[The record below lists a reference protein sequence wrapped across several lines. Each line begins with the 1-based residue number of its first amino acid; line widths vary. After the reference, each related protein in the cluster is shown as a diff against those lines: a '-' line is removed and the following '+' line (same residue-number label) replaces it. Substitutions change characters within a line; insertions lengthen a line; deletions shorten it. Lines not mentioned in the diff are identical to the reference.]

1 MSVLER
7 TQVLRASRIGR
18 ADLRRLNGEMC
29 LSKTTTRQEIFVY
42 GCTEST
48 C

>member
-1 MSVLER
+1 MSVLEG

-18 ADLRRLNGEMC
+18 ADLRRLNGEVC
-29 LSKTTTRQEIFVY
+29 LSQTTTRQEIIVY
-42 GCTEST
+42 SRTEST